1 MTDVLTVPDDLPI
14 PVDDGAA
21 DHLRGL
27 ALPSL
32 ELPATDE
39 SRIDLATLAGLSV
52 VYAYP
57 RTGMPGQP
65 PGDDWNLIPG
75 ARGCT
80 PQSCSFRDHHAEL
93 QRFGTRVFGLS
104 TQSTEYQQE
113 AVQRLHLP
121 FPLLSDADLRFATA
135 LNLPTFEYD
144 GMTLIKRLTLFVRD
158 GWIEDLIYPVFP
170 PDQNAS
176 QALAWLAEQD
186 QGASGS

>member
-1 MTDVLTVPDDLPI
+1 MSLPDDLPV

-27 ALPSL
+27 ALPSVT
-32 ELPATDE
+32 LPGTDG
-39 SRIDLATLAGLSV
+39 SDVDLATLPGLSV

-57 RTGMPGQP
+57 RTGSPGES

-80 PQSCSFRDHHAEL
+80 PQSCGFRDHHEEIQA
-93 QRFGTRVFGLS
+93 FGARVFGLS
-104 TQSTEYQQE
+104 TQSTAYQQE
-113 AVQRLHLP
+113 AAERLHLP
-121 FPLLSDADLRFATA
+121 FPLLSDEALRFATA
-135 LNLPTFEYD
+135 LGLPTFEYN
-144 GMTLIKRLTLFVRD
+144 GMTLIKRMTLFIRD

-176 QALAWLAEQD
+176 QALAWLAEHAQEE
-186 QGASGS
+186 AGS